1 MLHATTTRALEQET
15 ERSEQRRS
23 GTQNVEI
30 RPKSKGFAV
39 KKYTDAIQQ
48 ETKLFLKNHRLGLTQ
63 TTGKSKSNPRTKKG
77 KKIEEHSERKS
88 QLKLR
93 NPSGQLKDS
102 GLHSQLKTQV

>member
-63 TTGKSKSNPRTKKG
+63 TTGNRNRTQEQKKG
-77 KKIEEHSERKS
+77 EK
-88 QLKLR
+88 LKNTVNENHNL
-93 NPSGQLKDS
+93 N
-102 GLHSQLKTQV
+102 